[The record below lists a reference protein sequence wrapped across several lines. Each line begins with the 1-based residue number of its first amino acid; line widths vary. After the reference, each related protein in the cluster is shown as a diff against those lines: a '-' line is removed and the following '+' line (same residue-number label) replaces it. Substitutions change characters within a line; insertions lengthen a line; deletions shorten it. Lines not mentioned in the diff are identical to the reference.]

1 MRTLY
6 SVFLTLFLIVNLLP
20 GAAPDS
26 SVIGPGV
33 VFYHDYRAEGPWHIY
48 ITKVDLSE
56 RWIDVV
62 AHKANGRL
70 NGRLPVSEQMAEAD
84 NDSIRVVAAING
96 DFYEAD
102 GSPTGIHVQN
112 GKMLSKPTGRSV
124 FFLDKNEDP
133 HIEVLEFPFSYRV
146 IHAVGGGPRLVRD
159 GRVSVENKAE
169 NIGDSFATARH
180 PRTALGFTADST
192 TLYLFAVDGRQPGY
206 SVGMS
211 LYELA
216 AYMLD
221 WGIWQGINL
230 DGGGSTTM
238 VIGEEVANHPSDAT
252 GERPVSN
259 SLMVISKAPLSAP
272 AEIDLEADSLVVLTA
287 SGTVLNYHARDRY
300 YNPVVPNGLSWRV
313 SGSEAGKVD
322 TYGTFWS
329 AAQEG
334 EGWIYVQTDGLEDS
348 MYVEVLKPDSLYF
361 AVPAMRFVPEEQQP
375 LQLNATDKKGN
386 IYKLDAARV
395 TFEKDTELVS
405 LSGDTL
411 TAQRSGH
418 ASLSAHYQ
426 GLTAGLD
433 VEIAEPLEQQIAGF
447 ADTSNYSSGG
457 LYVESQRL
465 LSDEVN
471 GRKALSLEYALTGG
485 GTSALYLEGAFE
497 LPGIIKKLSMNVYGD
512 GRGHWLRSEF
522 EDADGESFIANWTA
536 ESGVTWEGWREL
548 TLSHKDIQPHWRNV
562 TATPDWPLKLTRIY
576 LVERNPEKKG
586 SGRLLF
592 SGLKVFYL
600 NP

>member
-6 SVFLTLFLIVNLLP
+6 SVFITLFLVVKLLP

-26 SVIGPGV
+26 SKIGPGV

-56 RWIDVV
+56 RWIDVI
-62 AHKANGRL
+62 AHKAHGEL

-112 GKMLSKPTGRSV
+112 GNILSKPTGRSV
-124 FFLDKNEDP
+124 FFLDENEDP
-133 HIEVLEFPFSYRV
+133 HIEVLEFPYSYRV
-146 IHAVGGGPRLVRD
+146 IHAIGGGPRIVRD
-159 GRVSVENKAE
+159 GQVSVENKVE
-169 NIGDSFATARH
+169 SIGDSFATARH
-180 PRTALGFTADST
+180 PRTALGFSADST
-192 TLYLFAVDGRQPGY
+192 TLFLFAVDGRQPGY

-216 AYMLD
+216 GYMLK
-221 WGIWQGINL
+221 WGIWQGMNL

-238 VIGEEVANHPSDAT
+238 VIGDNVANRPSDAT

-259 SLMVISKAPLSAP
+259 SLMVISKAPQSAP
-272 AEIDLEADSLVVLTA
+272 VEIDLMADSLVVLTA
-287 SGTVLNYHARDRY
+287 SETVLNYHARDRY
-300 YNPVVPNGLSWRV
+300 YNPVVPHEITWNV
-313 SGSEAGKVD
+313 SGSEAGKID
-322 TYGTFWS
+322 TYGTFRS
-329 AAQEG
+329 VAQEA
-334 EGWIYVQTDGLEDS
+334 EGWIYVETARLRDS

-361 AVPAMRFVPEEQQP
+361 AKPAMRLMPGEQQP
-375 LQLNATDKKGN
+375 LQLFATDKKGN
-386 IYKLDAARV
+386 VYKLDAARI
-395 TFEKDTELVS
+395 TFKKETDLLTV
-405 LSGDTL
+405 SGDTL
-411 TAQRSGH
+411 TAAQAGRTN
-418 ASLSAHYQ
+418 LSAHYQ
-426 GLTAGLD
+426 GLSAKLNVKIT
-433 VEIAEPLEQQIAGF
+433 EPLAQQIAGF

-457 LYVESQRL
+457 LYVESKRL
-465 LSDEVN
+465 LPDAVN
-471 GRKALSLEYALTGG
+471 GREALSLEYALTGG
-485 GTSALYLEGAFE
+485 GTSALYLECAFE
-497 LPGIIKKLSMNVYGD
+497 LPGVVKRLFMNVYGD

-522 EDADGESFIANWTA
+522 EDADGETFIANWTA

-548 TLSHKDIQPHWRNV
+548 MLSHGEIQPHWRNI
-562 TATPDWPLKLTRIY
+562 TATLDWPLKLTRIY
-576 LVERNPEKKG
+576 LVERDPEKKG

-592 SGLKVFYL
+592 SNLKAFYL